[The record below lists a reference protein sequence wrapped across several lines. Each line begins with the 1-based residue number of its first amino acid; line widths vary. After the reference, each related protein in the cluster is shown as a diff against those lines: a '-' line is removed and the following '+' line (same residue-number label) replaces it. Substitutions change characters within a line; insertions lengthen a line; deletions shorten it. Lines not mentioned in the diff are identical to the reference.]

1 VRQRAILL
9 PPFSLQRLY
18 LMPEDQM
25 TKDHLK
31 AVLIG
36 RKKLLK
42 LKEVNEV
49 VVPFYDELSVKAW
62 YAKMLVRPELQPFF
76 PDSFAKGR

>member
-1 VRQRAILL
+1 
-9 PPFSLQRLY
+9 
-18 LMPEDQM
+18 M

-62 YAKMLVRPELQPFF
+62 YAKMLVRPELQPFY
-76 PDSFAKGR
+76 PTLLPKGDRSIGNISGIRHMKIL

>member
-1 VRQRAILL
+1 M
-9 PPFSLQRLY
+9 QRLY

-42 LKEVNEV
+42 LTEINEV
-49 VVPFYDELSVKAW
+49 VVPHYDELSVKAW
-62 YAKMLVRPELQPFF
+62 YPQMITRPELQPFF
-76 PDSFAKGR
+76 PDSLAKGR